1 MILLHF
7 QGKLF
12 SITVI
17 QFHAP
22 IKSTI
27 CQLKKDAIT
36 FHFIRYPGQTYSEN
50 SAEDALDSLPGL
62 PSSYNPVS
70 TFASHPASYSLWF
83 FLGQ

>member
-12 SITVI
+12 NITVI

-22 IKSTI
+22 TKSTI
-27 CQLKKDAIT
+27 HQFKKYAIT

-50 SAEDALDSLPGL
+50 SVEGALDSLPGL
-62 PSSYNPVS
+62 PSSYYPVN
-70 TFASHPASYSLWF
+70 TFASHPASYSFWF